1 MPTSKWIR
9 ALAALAIIVAP
20 ALARAAAPAPARN
33 LLSNP
38 GFERTLPG
46 HEWMAAGWDTSDA
59 GLPTVFFGRD
69 TLAPH
74 SGHYSVNV
82 ANTSTL
88 YTLGHNW
95 SQAVFVGREAW
106 NKEAVFSVWTRS
118 SGQQGRAYVLVQA
131 YADSLT
137 KLARLWGVDRDE
149 ARTRL
154 GINSVDDPVME
165 LGWRRAQFDD
175 TDTQWVRREV
185 RVFVPAGTNVLF
197 VRGGLFGTGQVSFD
211 DASLTLAPAPPA
223 PVVAL
228 GQNLFADPGFE
239 DGGLAWEWAIPPYEG
254 LRIEID
260 STVTHGGRRSARFS
274 NLSKGISD
282 TRRGMC
288 QPISARGL
296 AGKRVRSSGWVRG
309 DCLSGAAFVKVYC
322 QTLHGLTQSP
332 GTQMLS
338 DTFDWT
344 QTATELDVPS
354 DAIEIWAWLA
364 IRVPAAGALWMDDG
378 RFEVIGPATDTAS
391 PTAAPTTAPKA
402 KRAQPAGKAPAAR
415 HH

>member
-9 ALAALAIIVAP
+9 ALAALAIVVAP

-38 GFERTLPG
+38 GFERTLSG

-74 SGHYSVNV
+74 GGLYCVNV

-95 SQAVFVGREAW
+95 SQTVFVGREAW
-106 NKEAVFSVWTRS
+106 NKEAVFSIWTRS
-118 SGQQGRAYVLVQA
+118 SGQQGRGYILVQA

-165 LGWRRAQFDD
+165 LGWQRVQFGD
-175 TDTQWVRREV
+175 TDTPWVRREA

-211 DASLTLAPAPPA
+211 DAALTLAPAPPV
-223 PVVAL
+223 PVVAP

-239 DGGLAWEWAIPPYEG
+239 HGGLAWEWVVPPYEG
-254 LRIEID
+254 LRLDID
-260 STVTHGGRRSARFS
+260 STVAHGGRLSARCS
-274 NLSKGISD
+274 NLTKGISD
-282 TRRGMC
+282 TRMGMC
-288 QPISARGL
+288 QPISTRAL
-296 AGKRVRSSGWVRG
+296 TGKRVRISGWFRG
-309 DCLSGAAFVKVYC
+309 DSLRSSAFVKVYC
-322 QTLHGLTQSP
+322 QTPHGLTQSP
-332 GTQMLS
+332 GTQMFS
-338 DTFDWT
+338 STFDWS
-344 QTATELDVPS
+344 QTATEIDVPA
-354 DAIEIWAWLA
+354 DATEMWAWLA
-364 IRVPAAGALWMDDG
+364 LTVPAEGTLWMDDG
-378 RFEVIGPATDTAS
+378 KLEVIGPATDT
-391 PTAAPTTAPKA
+391 PAAPARPTTAPKA
-402 KRAQPAGKAPAAR
+402 KRVQPTGKAPVAR